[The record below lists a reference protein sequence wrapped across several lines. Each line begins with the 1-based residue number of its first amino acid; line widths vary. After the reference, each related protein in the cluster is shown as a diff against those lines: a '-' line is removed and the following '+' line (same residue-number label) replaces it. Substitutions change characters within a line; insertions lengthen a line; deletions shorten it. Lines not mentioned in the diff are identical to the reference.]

1 MAFFDYS
8 RQFASQSG
16 YGAART
22 KAAEKIE
29 ARLDQYV
36 EDLLEMLHSQQVE
49 TLERVRGYLEVSAT
63 MMEATRGE
71 KAGQIIRRR
80 AAAA

>member
-22 KAAEKIE
+22 KAAEKVE
-29 ARLDQYV
+29 ARLDQYI
-36 EDLLEMLHSQQVE
+36 EDLLEMLRSQQVE
-49 TLERVRGYLEVSAT
+49 ALERVRQYLDISAGV
-63 MMEATRGE
+63 MVAVRGE
-71 KAGQIIRRR
+71 KAGQIVRRR